1 MSSTL
6 ESMTIIQQNNY
17 ITLVILTVIG
27 YDYVL
32 TLSNEIE
39 YIWSKPWTLVSTL
52 FLFVRYASLCN
63 VVGKSDGTAVAMI
76 LRLWAIYNRSRIII
90 HVLLVLF
97 SLEIIPILLSAAI
110 YSDPSNLTVAS
121 IQRQD
126 FSNCR
131 VVPKS
136 LIWAGVTT
144 VVQVTHGAVMC
155 MLAIAQF
162 VWQSIQMYQV
172 TKQWQLNRYM
182 RLFVKQGIVYFF
194 AVFLYNLVG
203 VFESF
208 GKPPTSAR
216 EGDLLFIV
224 AYVPLFL
231 LTPRFIISVRKLY
244 ARGIQGTRRG
254 EGIDTGFGL
263 SSAGGSANGTAMVFV
278 DAEQNEGLEDIDE
291 ISMEVITSRSE

>member
-17 ITLVILTVIG
+17 ITFVILTVIG

-32 TLSNEIE
+32 SFSNEIE
-39 YIWSKPWTLVSTL
+39 YIWSKPWTSVSTL
-52 FLFVRYASLCN
+52 FLFVRYAGLCN
-63 VVGKSDGTAVAMI
+63 VVSSLLAMI

-90 HVLLVLF
+90 HVLLALF

-126 FSNCR
+126 FSNCQ

-182 RLFVKQGIVYFF
+182 RLFIKQGIIYFS

-263 SSAGGSANGTAMVFV
+263 SSAGGSANGTVMVFV